1 MIEWLP
7 KIIAAVVCSALFCCM
22 TLKAVGAMQQG
33 GYKNRMFLRWFR
45 RGDNMYF
52 NRLCVLALCLA
63 LVSAVT
69 SLGFSML
76 GVKIALYI
84 SAVPFVGLLVVFLV
98 VDLKFALKVPIK
110 HTGRFRRLFAVYL
123 IFTAIASFLII
134 ALIGFLSSLN
144 GSEIYALISF
154 VPFAIMPVLL
164 PFLLCAA
171 NGVTRIFE
179 NARNERYAKR
189 AGQVLDE
196 RKDLIRVGVVGSYG
210 KTTVKNILK
219 ALLAVKY
226 EVAETPASYNTP
238 IGIAKTVFADGFE
251 KKQVLIAEM
260 GARKQGDILE
270 LCQLVK
276 PQYAVFTGV
285 CEQHISS
292 FKNLGN
298 VFGEKSEIIKCGAK
312 VVCGDSLK
320 ERIEETF
327 GADAAGVVY
336 PDLTAVSDMRLTAT
350 ETKFNLRLGETVIP
364 VATKLLGV
372 VAVENILLS
381 ATLAYE
387 MGLTTDEIEKGLQ
400 NIPAIPHRLQL
411 IESNGAYIL
420 DDGYNSNPRGAQ
432 EALAALSR
440 FSGRKC
446 IVTPGLV
453 ECGVLE
459 EKINGD
465 LGRKIAAEHLD
476 KVILI
481 GDTLVGAVKKG
492 YLDAGGEEE
501 KLVVARNLDEAKPIL
516 AQWVCAG
523 DAVLF
528 LNDLPD
534 VY

>member
-1 MIEWLP
+1 MNELIP
-7 KIIAAVVCSALFCCM
+7 RIIASVVCAALFCCM
-22 TLKAVGAMQQG
+22 TLKALGAMQQG
-33 GYKNRMFLRWFR
+33 GYKNRMFLRWFK

-52 NRLCVLALCLA
+52 NRLCVLSLCLA

-76 GVKIALYI
+76 GVKVALYI
-84 SAVPFVGLLVVFLV
+84 SAVPFLGLLAVFLA
-98 VDLKFALKVPIK
+98 VDLKYALKVPVK
-110 HTGRFRRLFAVYL
+110 YTGRLYRLFAVYL
-123 IFTAIASFLII
+123 LFTACASFLVIT
-134 ALIGFLSSLN
+134 LLSFLSSLN
-144 GSEIYALISF
+144 GSEIYALVSF
-154 VPFAIMPVLL
+154 VPFAVMPALL
-164 PFLLCAA
+164 PFLLCGA

-179 NARNERYAKR
+179 NARNNRYAKR

-196 RKDLIRVGVVGSYG
+196 RQDLLRVGVVGSFG

-219 ALLAVKY
+219 ALLSVKY
-226 EVAETPASYNTP
+226 DVAETPASYNTP
-238 IGIAKTVFADGFE
+238 IGIAKTVFAEGFD
-251 KKQVLIAEM
+251 KKQVFVAEM

-292 FKNLGN
+292 FKSLNN
-298 VFGEKSEIIKCGAK
+298 VFDEKSEILKCGAK
-312 VVCGDSLK
+312 VVCGESLK
-320 ERIEETF
+320 ERIAEAF
-327 GADAAGVVY
+327 GENAEGVVY
-336 PDLTAVSDMRLTAT
+336 GDSSAVSDIRLTAT
-350 ETKFNLRLGETVIP
+350 KTEFKLRIGEKEILVS
-364 VATKLLGV
+364 TKLLGV
-372 VAVENILLS
+372 AAVENILLS

-387 MGLTTDEIEKGLQ
+387 MGLTAEEIERGLQ

-411 IESNGAYIL
+411 LESNGVYIL
-420 DDGYNSNPRGAQ
+420 DDGYNANPRGAK
-432 EALAALSR
+432 EALAALGR
-440 FSGRKC
+440 FAGRKC

-459 EKINGD
+459 EKINGE
-465 LGRKIAAEHLD
+465 LGKKIAAERLD

-481 GDTLVGAVKKG
+481 GDTLVGAVKQG
-492 YLDAGGEEE
+492 YIEAGGEAE
-501 KLVVARNLDEAKPIL
+501 KLVVARSLEEAKPL
-516 AQWVCAG
+516 LSEWLREG

>member
-1 MIEWLP
+1 MNEWIP
-7 KIIAAVVCSALFCCM
+7 MIAAAIVCSGLFCCM

-33 GYKNRMFLRWFR
+33 GYKNRMFLRWFK
-45 RGDNMYF
+45 RGDNLYF

-76 GVKIALYI
+76 GVKIALYV
-84 SAVPFVGLLVVFLV
+84 SAVPFIGLLVVFLA
-98 VDLKFALKVPIK
+98 VDLKYALKVPVK
-110 HTGRFRRLFAVYL
+110 YTGRFCRLFAVYL
-123 IFTAIASFLII
+123 FFTACVSFGFLY
-134 ALIGFLSSLN
+134 LLSFLSSLN

-154 VPFAIMPVLL
+154 IPYSLMPILL

-179 NARNERYAKR
+179 NARNEKYAKR
-189 AGQVLDE
+189 AGQVLNE
-196 RKDLIRVGVVGSYG
+196 RKIIRVGVVGSFG

-219 ALLAVKY
+219 ALLSVKY
-226 EVAETPASYNTP
+226 DVAETPASYNTP
-238 IGIAKTVFADGFE
+238 VGIAKTVFSEGFD
-251 KKQVLIAEM
+251 KKEVFIAEM
-260 GARKQGDILE
+260 GARKQGDVAE
-270 LCQLVK
+270 LCALVK
-276 PQYAVFTGV
+276 PDYAVFTGV

-292 FKNLGN
+292 FKSLDN
-298 VFGEKSEIIKCGAK
+298 VFGEKSEILKCGAT
-312 VVCGDSLK
+312 VVCGESLR
-320 ERIEETF
+320 ERITETF
-327 GADAAGVVY
+327 GENSKGVVY
-336 PDLTAVSDMRLTAT
+336 PDPTAVQNLHLSAT
-350 ETKFNLRLGETVIP
+350 ETKFDLKIGGKSIP
-364 VATKLLGV
+364 VLTKLLGFA
-372 VAVENILLS
+372 AVENVLLA

-387 MGLTTDEIEKGLQ
+387 MGLTAEEIAKGLE

-411 IESNGAYIL
+411 IESNGTYIL
-420 DDGYNSNPRGAQ
+420 DDGYNSNPRGAK

-446 IVTPGLV
+446 IVTPGIV

-459 EKINGD
+459 EKINAE
-465 LGRKIAAEHLD
+465 LGRNIAAERLD

-481 GDTLVGAVKKG
+481 GDTLIGAVKKG
-492 YLDAGGEEE
+492 YAEAGGEES
-501 KLVVARNLDEAKPIL
+501 KLVVARSLEEAKPLL
-516 AQWVCAG
+516 AEWVCPG